1 MGKLVRFDAPRSA
14 SIVEMFDPDIRAD
27 QVRIATLYSGIS
39 AGTELTAYRGT
50 NPYLNSRW
58 DDGSRLFTPGAATF
72 AYPVDGWGYE
82 EVGEVVE
89 VGGDAQGVAVGDV
102 IWGAWGHRETVIR
115 SAGYASA
122 RILDPTVP
130 PIRGIFSHIGA
141 IALNGVL
148 DADIHVGET
157 VAVFGAG
164 VPGQLAGQLARLN
177 GARVIAIDREPTR
190 LAIAEKLGADHVI
203 DASAGGVAEQI
214 RDLTDGHGA
223 DVCLE
228 YSGVYPALHE
238 AIRSVAYNSRVVVGG
253 FFQGDGQGLR
263 LGEEAHHNRVQL
275 VVSQISGV
283 APHLQ
288 HRWNEYRLQ
297 KTAIGLAGSGRLDV
311 ESLISRR
318 VPADDAP
325 QAFDLLD
332 RDPSAALQI
341 VLEY

>member
-1 MGKLVRFDAPRSA
+1 VAKIVRFDGPRSA
-14 SIVEMFDPDIRAD
+14 SVVDVAEPEMASD
-27 QVRIATLYSGIS
+27 QVRIRTLYSGIS

-58 DDGSRLFTPGAATF
+58 DNQARLFVPGESTF

-82 EVGEVVE
+82 EVGQVVE
-89 VGGDAQGVAVGDV
+89 AGIGVSGVNVGDV
-102 IWGAWGHRETVIR
+102 IWGAWGHRELVVR
-115 SAGYASA
+115 SADYARA
-122 RILDPTVP
+122 RILP
-130 PIRGIFSHIGA
+130 PGAPSIRGIFSHIGA
-141 IALNGVL
+141 IALNGIL

-157 VAVFGAG
+157 VAVFGVG
-164 VPGQLAGQLARLN
+164 VPGQLVAQLARLN
-177 GARVIAIDREPTR
+177 GARVIAVDREPSR
-190 LAIAEKLGADHVI
+190 LDMAKSLGADHVI
-203 DASAGGVAEQI
+203 DAAGGNVAEQI

-228 YSGVYPALHE
+228 YSGAYPALHE
-238 AIRSVAYNSRVVVGG
+238 AIRSVAYSSRVVVGG

-275 VVSQISGV
+275 TVSQISGV

-297 KTAIGLAGSGRLDV
+297 QTAIDLAVSGRV
-311 ESLISRR
+311 EVEPLISQR
-318 VPADDAP
+318 VPAAEAP
-325 QAFDLLD
+325 TAFDLLD